1 MKKILLLVLIIS
13 STLQTYAFEDYI
25 LSTKGKLTNISIE
38 DNTIV
43 DVYPLITIM
52 NNKNTLFISPLKIG
66 KTRFSVLKNGKEKV
80 IFNVEIEENKTFI
93 KEVEGFEMLSLD
105 MPEESNFVLDE
116 PPMLREI
123 K

>member
-1 MKKILLLVLIIS
+1 MKKFLLLALIIS

-52 NNKNTLFISPLKIG
+52 NNKNTLFISPLKVG

>member
-1 MKKILLLVLIIS
+1 MKKFLLLALIIS

>member
-1 MKKILLLVLIIS
+1 MKKILLLALIIS

>member
-1 MKKILLLVLIIS
+1 MKKFLLLVLIIS

-105 MPEESNFVLDE
+105 IPEESNFVLDE

>member
-1 MKKILLLVLIIS
+1 MKNFLLLALIIS